1 MTDLLREAPLGQII
15 RWVTKNRYLKYPEEI
30 EGFELPATYNAVLN
44 APSEKTTVTPTRTTT
59 RGTQERAERQRSHST
74 SSGDS
79 ETVGTSDLEKAQTQK
94 EEPSPYAP
102 ADKDV
107 EALSLSR
114 TKSRHETTP
123 YTEARLELEAELS
136 LARTETR
143 PIMPQK
149 TSDGNILVDW
159 YTTDDPANPQNWS
172 DGKRAFVSIVICL
185 YTFVVYTGSA
195 IYTSSEEGLIHKW
208 GLRPVE
214 AALPLSLYVL
224 AYGVGPLIWAPLSEI
239 PVIGRSPVY
248 ASTMALFTILSLP
261 TALVDNFAGLLV
273 LRFLQGFFGSPCL
286 ANGAATMQ
294 DMYSLLY
301 LPYALVAW
309 VSAAYCGPALG
320 PLLSGFA
327 VTAKGWRWSLWEI
340 LWAAGPIFLV
350 MFMLLPE
357 TSTPNILLRRAKR
370 LRKLTGDNR
379 LLSQSE
385 IDQKEMTASKILVD
399 AVVKPIEITIKDPAI
414 AFVNVYTAIIYG
426 IYYSFFEVFPLVY
439 PVYYGFSL
447 GMIGVVFTCILVA
460 CMIGIAIYCAYLYFY
475 LIPDIMAHGLRA
487 QESRLVPALFACF
500 GPTIGLF
507 MFGWTARASIHW
519 IAPTIGIT
527 IYGASVFIVM
537 QCIFVYV
544 PLSYPQYAASLFA
557 GNDFLR
563 SAFACGSILFGR
575 PLFVNLGVG
584 KGVSVLGGLS
594 VIGIIGMFALW
605 VFGAKLRARSKFAIA

>member
-1 MTDLLREAPLGQII
+1 MADILREAPLGQLI
-15 RWVTKNRYLKYPEEI
+15 RFITRNKVLPYPEELP
-30 EGFELPATYNAVLN
+30 GFELPATYNAMLN
-44 APSEKTTVTPTRTTT
+44 STGKPPGPIRTQSKEKAPVRRQSSNSSDSSESDTPTP
-59 RGTQERAERQRSHST
+59 GAA
-74 SSGDS
+74 
-79 ETVGTSDLEKAQTQK
+79 SDLQKTQT
-94 EEPSPYAP
+94 EEPNPYE
-102 ADKDV
+102 KDV

-114 TKSRHETTP
+114 TKSRMD
-123 YTEARLELEAELS
+123 TEPWTEDRLEVEAEL
-136 LARTETR
+136 AIERTQTR
-143 PIMPQK
+143 PIVPVK

-172 DGKRAFVSIVICL
+172 NNKRLAVSLIICI

-195 IYTSSEEGLIHKW
+195 IYTSSELGVIQKFGISKED
-208 GLRPVE
+208 
-214 AALPLSLYVL
+214 ASLPLSLYVL
-224 AYGVGPLIWAPLSEI
+224 AYGLGPMLFAPLSEI

-248 ASTMALFTILSLP
+248 AASMAIFVIISIP
-261 TALVDNFAGLLV
+261 TPLVNNFAGLLV

-286 ANGAATMQ
+286 AIGAATMQ

-340 LWAAGPIFLV
+340 LWAAGPTFLL

-357 TSTPNILLRRAKR
+357 TSTPNILLRRAQR

-379 LLSQSE
+379 LMSQSE
-385 IDQKEMTASKILVD
+385 IDQKHMSPNKILVD
-399 AVVKPIEITIKDPAI
+399 AIIKPMEITIKDPAI
-414 AFVNVYTAIIYG
+414 AFVNIYTAIIYG

-460 CMIGIAIYCAYLYFY
+460 CWIGIAVYCAYLHFY
-475 LIPDIMAHGLRA
+475 LIPDIMKNGLRA

-507 MFGWTARASIHW
+507 LFAWTARESIHW

-527 IYGASVFIVM
+527 IYGASVFVVM

-563 SAFACGSILFGR
+563 SALACGSIMFAR
-575 PLFVNLGVG
+575 PLFINLGVA
-584 KGVSVLGGLS
+584 KGVSLLGGLS
-594 VIGIIGMFALW
+594 VIGIIGMFLLW
-605 VFGAKLRARSKFAIA
+605 IYGAKLRARSKFAI

>member
-15 RWVTKNRYLKYPEEI
+15 RWVTNNRVLKYPEEMAD
-30 EGFELPATYNAVLN
+30 FELPAAYNALLN
-44 APSEKTTVTPTRTTT
+44 SEKTSMPIAARKQSSQRERARQTSEAAAITRSSDDSDKIDNTELEKSE
-59 RGTQERAERQRSHST
+59 TQEP
-74 SSGDS
+74 D
-79 ETVGTSDLEKAQTQK
+79 
-94 EEPSPYAP
+94 PYEA
-102 ADKDV
+102 ADRM
-107 EALSLSR
+107 ELSR
-114 TKSRHETTP
+114 TKSRQETTP
-123 YTEARLELEAELS
+123 YTEERLEVEAELA
-136 LARTETR
+136 LERTQTK
-143 PIMPQK
+143 PIVPIK
-149 TSDGNILVDW
+149 TSDGIVLVDW

-172 DGKRAFVSIVICL
+172 NGKRFFISLVICL
-185 YTFVVYTGSA
+185 YTFVVYTSSA
-195 IYTSSEEGLIHKW
+195 IYTSSEESLIQIW

-224 AYGVGPLIWAPLSEI
+224 AYGMGPLIWSPLSEI
-239 PVIGRSPVY
+239 PAIGRSPIY
-248 ASTMALFTILSLP
+248 AVTMAIFTIISLP
-261 TALVDNFAGLLV
+261 TALVNNFAGFLV

-286 ANGAATMQ
+286 ATGAATMQ

-327 VTAKGWRWSLWEI
+327 VTALGWRWSLWEI
-340 LWAAGPIFLV
+340 LIAAGPIFLL

-357 TSTPNILLRRAKR
+357 TSTPNILLRRAAR
-370 LRKLTGDNR
+370 LRKLTGNAR
-379 LLSQSE
+379 LMSQSE
-385 IDQKEMTASKILVD
+385 IDQKNMSAQKILVD
-399 AVVKPIEITIKDPAI
+399 AIVKPIEITIKDPAI
-414 AFVNVYTAIIYG
+414 AFVNVYTAIIYS
-426 IYYSFFEVFPLVY
+426 IYYSFFEAFALVY

-460 CMIGIAIYCAYLYFY
+460 CLIGVGTYCLYLALY
-475 LIPDIMAHGLRA
+475 LIPDIKAHGLRA

-507 MFGWTARASIHW
+507 IFAWTARASVHW

-563 SAFACGSILFGR
+563 SALACGSILFGR
-575 PLFVNLGVG
+575 PLFVNLGIG
-584 KGVSVLGGLS
+584 KGVSVLAGLS
-594 VIGIIGMFALW
+594 VIGIIGMFALFL
-605 VFGAKLRARSKFAIA
+605 FGAKLRARSKFAI

>member
-1 MTDLLREAPLGQII
+1 MADLLREAPLGQLI
-15 RWVTKNRYLKYPEEI
+15 RYVTRNKFLRYPEELP
-30 EGFELPATYNAVLN
+30 GFELPSTYNAILN
-44 APSEKTTVTPTRTTT
+44 SADSPVTATRNLTKEKSRKSSESSSEDGIAPSN
-59 RGTQERAERQRSHST
+59 
-74 SSGDS
+74 DNI
-79 ETVGTSDLEKAQTQK
+79 DLEKTETGQ
-94 EEPSPYAP
+94 PGPYEGNA
-102 ADKDV
+102 A
-107 EALSLSR
+107 SLNLTR
-114 TKSRHETTP
+114 TKSRLETTP
-123 YTEARLELEAELS
+123 YTEERLELEAELA
-136 LARTETR
+136 LERTQTK
-143 PIMPQK
+143 PIVPQK
-149 TSDGNILVDW
+149 TSDGNVLVDW

-172 DGKRAFVSIVICL
+172 NGKRFYVSAIICL

-195 IYTSSEEGLIHKW
+195 IYTSSELGVIKKFGVTPLD
-208 GLRPVE
+208 
-214 AALPLSLYVL
+214 ASLPLSLYVL
-224 AYGVGPLIWAPLSEI
+224 AYGMGPLIWSPLSEV
-239 PVIGRSPVY
+239 PSIGRSPVY
-248 ASTMALFTILSLP
+248 AVTMFLFMILSLP

-286 ANGAATMQ
+286 ATGGASMQ
-294 DMYSLLY
+294 DMYPFIY

-320 PLLSGFA
+320 PLISGFA

-340 LWAAGPIFLV
+340 LWAAGPVFLI
-350 MFMLLPE
+350 MFSLLPE
-357 TSTPNILLRRAKR
+357 TSTPNILLRRAQR

-379 LLSQSE
+379 LLAQSE
-385 IDQKEMTASKILVD
+385 IDQKNMKLGAVILD
-399 AVVKPIEITIKDPAI
+399 AIYKPIEITIKDPAI

-460 CMIGIAIYCAYLYFY
+460 CIIGIVIYCLYLWLY
-475 LIPDIMAHGLRA
+475 LIPDIMKNGLRA

-507 MFGWTARASIHW
+507 IFAWTARPDVHW

-527 IYGASVFIVM
+527 VYGATVFVVM

-575 PLFVNLGVG
+575 PLFINLGVG

-605 VFGAKLRARSKFAIA
+605 IFGAKLRARSKFAVA